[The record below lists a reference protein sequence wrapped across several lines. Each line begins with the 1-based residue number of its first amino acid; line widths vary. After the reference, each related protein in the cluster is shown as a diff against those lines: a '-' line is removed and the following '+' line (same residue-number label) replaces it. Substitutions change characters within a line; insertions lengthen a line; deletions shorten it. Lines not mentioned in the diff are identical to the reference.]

1 MAGVPTGTVFA
12 GNDGRAAC
20 APWLKYHMLHARPP
34 PSKDSS
40 DPSALAHLTAR
51 ELQVRQT

>member
-12 GNDGRAAC
+12 GNDGRAARV
-20 APWLKYHMLHARPP
+20 PWLKYHMLHARRP